1 MCVSV
6 NVCVCARASV
16 CVCDECVSVWDE
28 GVWVYEC
35 VCMCVWQ
42 TRACVCVCVKVTI
55 WNRMR
60 PSALVKNQHTR
71 ELISTWKNSHK
82 HSNKDPPPPPQ
93 SPTVT
98 LTWHANRY
106 KVHKLHQR
114 YIWWSLCTLYLLSCI
129 YLVFTCMPGESCHRQ
144 LRSLLGLCEV
154 FQALTNS
161 LVCWQCMKV
170 LAYMQE
176 YGHTRQPQ
184 GRCARTLRASLF
196 GTFLQTLPDLLCYWW
211 DTLYFHAAVHRRS
224 QCPLKGSG
232 TDKTVE
238 ET

>member
-1 MCVSV
+1 M
-6 NVCVCARASV
+6 NVCVCRTSV
-16 CVCDECVSVWDE
+16 CGCVSVWM
-28 GVWVYEC
+28 GVC
-35 VCMCVWQ
+35 VCVCV
-42 TRACVCVCVKVTI
+42 TNARARVCVCVCVCVKITI

-60 PSALVKNQHTR
+60 PCALVKNQHTR

-82 HSNKDPPPPPQ
+82 HSNKDPPPPQ

-114 YIWWSLCTLYLLSCI
+114 YIWWSLCTLHLLSCI
-129 YLVFTCMPGESCHRQ
+129 YLVFTCMPGESCHRR
-144 LRSLLGLCEV
+144 LRSLLGSCEV

-161 LVCWQCMKV
+161 LVCWQCLQTCKNT
-170 LAYMQE
+170 ATHS
-176 YGHTRQPQ
+176 HTRPAQ
-184 GRCARTLRASLF
+184 GRGACTLTASLF
-196 GTFLQTLPDLLCYWW
+196 GTFLQTLPDLLRYWR

-232 TDKTVE
+232 TGKTVE